1 MARYLTNTFSP
12 MMIGDDFQAGRKLT
26 ARVRAC
32 SLDEIRENLEFTTS
46 AISHD
51 TTAAILSA
59 LLGKKIEFN
68 RVNLKLGLYEI
79 IYCIIPKFRADVAR
93 EFSREEVEAAGF
105 DCFMV
110 QIFPHEAFV

>member
-12 MMIGDDFQAGRKLT
+12 MMIGEGLT
-26 ARVRAC
+26 ARVRSC
-32 SLDEIRENLEFTTS
+32 GLEEIRRNMDCTTS
-46 AISHD
+46 AISHE
-51 TTAAILSA
+51 TTAAVLSA

-93 EFSREEVEAAGF
+93 EFSKEEVEAAGF

-110 QIFPHEAFV
+110 QIFSHDAFV